1 MYNEHLEAELQVTKE
16 LAKERAQEL
25 QSIKSDCATTLLGK
39 EKSNQV
45 KI

>member
-1 MYNEHLEAELQVTKE
+1 MDGTKE
-16 LAKERAQEL
+16 DYIENLKKEMAQEL
-25 QSIKSDCATTLLGK
+25 QSIKSDCASTLLGK